1 VSRYYINLVP
11 YQLIKRSKFVYHYIP
26 ALLMGVQ
33 LVVFVC
39 HVAVRWSRLTGRPAI
54 GTALVASVYLL
65 AGAGFWYWGIPYA
78 YGTPLTWEQHQ
89 ARKWISTW

>member
-1 VSRYYINLVP
+1 MLRYYINLVP

-54 GTALVASVYLL
+54 GTALVAATAAAAPL
-65 AGAGFWYWGIPYA
+65 AVDIR
-78 YGTPLTWEQHQ
+78 GTKINLQLVKPPFVPL
-89 ARKWISTW
+89 KKN